1 MASGHYYMLLVL
13 LAAPLLGTCQLQL
26 SDGCKVETLRA
37 CGEDFIP
44 YSKGPYL
51 HESGTELD
59 EGCKR
64 DKVQIPCTL
73 NFINECTEGLSKAAA
88 LVAVKALE
96 ENIEAV
102 CNVGSD
108 PYKEFQRGIKCMNS
122 HGVQIHKCIKGFH
135 DTVERAIIKGSVK
148 ETVHYTCCSYHDTL
162 DCISSAL
169 DPCESVG
176 SKDFMIGVIEQMFG
190 ETLNLVCG
198 RYTKGSDNCKSL
210 PQLPPL
216 DAKDR
221 RIGNMV
227 EVLLEAAGTIGRKN

>member
-1 MASGHYYMLLVL
+1 MASGHGYSLLVL

-44 YSKGPYL
+44 YTKGPHL
-51 HESGTELD
+51 HESGAEFD

-73 NFINECTEGLSKAAA
+73 NFINQCTGGLSRAAA

-102 CNVGSD
+102 CNVDSD
-108 PYKEFQRGIKCMNS
+108 PYKEYQRGIKCMNS
-122 HGVQIHKCIKGFH
+122 HGAGIHKCIKGFH
-135 DTVERAIIKGSVK
+135 NTLEQAIIKGPAK
-148 ETVHYTCCSYHDTL
+148 ETIHYTCCSYYNTL
-162 DCISSAL
+162 DCIAKTL
-169 DPCESVG
+169 EPCESVG
-176 SKDFMIGVIEQMFG
+176 SKDFMVGVIEQMFG

-198 RYTKGSDNCKSL
+198 SYTKGSQSCESL
-210 PQLPPL
+210 PQLSQL
-216 DAKDR
+216 GAKDR
-221 RIGNMV
+221 RIGSIV
-227 EVLLEAAGTIGRKN
+227 ELLLEAAGTIGRKN

>member
-1 MASGHYYMLLVL
+1 MAPGYCYRLLVL

-44 YSKGPYL
+44 YTKGPHL
-51 HESGTELD
+51 HESGTEFD

-64 DKVQIPCTL
+64 DKLQIPCTL
-73 NFINECTEGLSKAAA
+73 DFINQCTEGLSKAAA

-102 CNVGSD
+102 CNVDSD
-108 PYKEFQRGIKCMNS
+108 PYNEFQRGIKCMNS
-122 HGVQIHKCIKGFH
+122 HGAEIHKCIKGFH
-135 DTVERAIIKGSVK
+135 DTLERAIMKGPVK

-162 DCISSAL
+162 DCISNAL
-169 DPCESVG
+169 TPCESVG

-198 RYTKGSDNCKSL
+198 RYTKGSENCQSL
-210 PQLPPL
+210 PQLPQL

-221 RIGNMV
+221 RIDNMV
-227 EVLLEAAGTIGRKN
+227 ELLLEAAGTIGRKD